1 MYGRMNQK
9 YSWMPRSQNL
19 NFFCFVAAMIIWG
32 SCQSG
37 NNSAVQSIPAGAPEE
52 LADTFSGTEGLP
64 SSLADTQLSAVLANF
79 EREVWQKPNMVIGRM
94 GDLSESTVADI
105 GAGYGYFTF
114 RMAQTAKKVIA
125 IDIDSSALAV
135 IDEKKN
141 LLNPQIRDR
150 IETRLCTPADP
161 NLRTAET
168 NLVVFVNTYIYL
180 SERAD
185 YLRRL
190 MEGVAPGGRLLVID
204 FKKKNLP
211 FGPPEAYK
219 LSPGQIEQELAD
231 AGWVDIRTDD
241 TSLDFQYIVTAVRPE
256 FQ

>member
-1 MYGRMNQK
+1 MNHK
-9 YSWMPRSQNL
+9 HPLRLLSL
-19 NFFCFVAAMIIWG
+19 NVILFFVIVVILWG

-37 NNSAVQSIPAGAPEE
+37 NNSAVRNVPAGSAGERV
-52 LADTFSGTEGLP
+52 DSFSGTEGSP
-64 SSLADTQLSAVLANF
+64 SSPADKQLSAVLANF
-79 EREVWQKPNMVIGRM
+79 EREVWQKPNMVIERM
-94 GDLSESTVADI
+94 GDLSDETVADI

-125 IDIDSSALAV
+125 IDVDSSALAV
-135 IDEKKN
+135 INEKKN
-141 LLNPQIRDR
+141 LLNPTIRNR

-161 NLRTAET
+161 NLRTSET
-168 NLVVFVNTYIYL
+168 DLVVFVNTYIYL

-241 TSLDFQYIVTAVRPE
+241 TSLDFQYIVTAVKPE